1 MAVNGRPS
9 SGSGVAERLRGWSL
23 VLAALGGIGALGG
36 LLLVVWAPELRPF
49 AVPTLIA
56 AGVLLALAAAGS
68 MGYLVSAV
76 TGRRGR
82 LSWVSLGSAAAA
94 LAIMAV
100 LNVIASA
107 TDASWDLTA
116 TRQFE
121 IAPQTVQTLAVL
133 PADVDVTGFVVTTDE
148 DGLHYQGTAEGYLR
162 QFAKHAG
169 DRLSYRFVDPELE
182 PATAREFGVVS
193 APLLLFTAP
202 ATGLRA
208 SVGAG
213 ELSEQ
218 QLLTAIL
225 TVTGAQ
231 QHTIYF
237 LTGHGERSI
246 TDLRSGGSGL
256 GLAAAGLRADGYRVE
271 SLMLADAGSVPDD
284 ASLLVI
290 AAPRQPIPDVEE
302 QAVIRWL
309 ADGGRALFMLDTS
322 SETRDAMADLLL
334 AWGLETV
341 PGTLFDRE
349 RSAAG
354 DARTLAVQRD
364 QYLGQTSVTEG
375 GAIVEPLGATLFPGA
390 IAFRPGGA
398 VSARIE
404 RGDSVPV
411 RFEPL
416 VTTSGD
422 SWAVEGTGEGP
433 VAGRDVPGPHT
444 PHLIVQASAL
454 ATDPAS
460 NAPEGASVS
469 TILAVLGDADFASNR
484 HFGDVSNADFFL
496 NTVNWLLEDTSLIAV
511 RPKQE
516 VFRPLVLTVPE
527 YNLVRY
533 VSWFLLPALIAAA
546 GVVLWW
552 RRR

>member
-9 SGSGVAERLRGWSL
+9 SASGVAERLRGWSL
-23 VLAALGGIGALGG
+23 LLAALGGIGALGG

-49 AVPTLIA
+49 AVPTLTA

-68 MGYLVSAV
+68 MGYLVGAV

-94 LAIMAV
+94 LAIVVV

-121 IAPQTVQTLAVL
+121 IAPQTVQALAAL
-133 PADVDVTGFVVTTDE
+133 PADVDVTGFVVTDE

-231 QHTIYF
+231 QHAIYF

-271 SLMLADAGSVPDD
+271 SLMLAGAGSVPDD

-322 SETRDAMADLLL
+322 SETRDAMAGLLL

-422 SWAVEGTGEGP
+422 SWAVEGTWGGP
-433 VAGRDVPGPHT
+433 VAARDVPGPHT

-454 ATDPAS
+454 ATDAPSQAFDTAS
-460 NAPEGASVS
+460 IR
-469 TILAVLGDADFASNR
+469 TTLAVLGDADFAGNR
-484 HFGDVSNADFFL
+484 HFGDVSNADLFL
-496 NTVNWLLEDTSLIAV
+496 NTVNWLLEDKSLIAV

-516 VFRPLVLTVPE
+516 VFRPLVLTAPE

-546 GVVLWW
+546 GVVVWW

>member
-1 MAVNGRPS
+1 MAVNGRPA
-9 SGSGVAERLRGWSL
+9 SGGGIAERLRGWSL
-23 VLAALGGIGALGG
+23 LLAALGAVGALGG

-68 MGYLVSAV
+68 AGYLIGAV

-94 LAIMAV
+94 LGIVVA

-121 IAPQTVQTLAVL
+121 TAPQTGQALAAL
-133 PADVDVTGFVVTTDE
+133 PADVEVTGFVVTTDE
-148 DGLHYQGTAEGYLR
+148 DGLRYRATAEGYLR
-162 QFAKHAG
+162 QFARHAG
-169 DRLSYRFVDPELE
+169 GRLSYRFVDPESE

-218 QLLTAIL
+218 QLLTAVL
-225 TVTGAQ
+225 TVAGAR
-231 QHTIYF
+231 QHTVYF

-246 TDLRSGGSGL
+246 ADLRSGGPGL
-256 GLAAAGLRADGYRVE
+256 GLAAAGLRADGYRVG
-271 SLMLADAGSVPDD
+271 SLALADAGDVPDD

-290 AAPRQPIPDVEE
+290 AAPRRPLPDAEE

-322 SETRDAMADLLL
+322 SETRDAMAGLLA

-341 PGTLFDRE
+341 PGTLVDLE

-390 IAFRPGGA
+390 VAFRPA
-398 VSARIE
+398 EPVASRIE
-404 RGDSVPV
+404 RGDPVPL

-416 VTTSGD
+416 ATTSGD
-422 SWAVEGTGEGP
+422 SWAVTGTDEDP
-433 VAGRDVPGPHT
+433 VAGRDVPGPHM
-444 PHLIVQASAL
+444 PHVVVQASAL
-454 ATDPAS
+454 VADTPSEAFDA
-460 NAPEGASVS
+460 ASVR
-469 TILAVLGDADFASNR
+469 TTLAVLGDADFAGNR

-496 NTVNWLLEDTSLIAV
+496 NTVNWLLEDKALIAV
-511 RPKQE
+511 RPRQE

-533 VSWFLLPALIAAA
+533 VSWFLLPALVAAA
-546 GVVLWW
+546 GVVVWW

>member
-1 MAVNGRPS
+1 MAVNERPP
-9 SGSGVAERLRGWSL
+9 SGGGIADRLRGWSL
-23 VLAALGGIGALGG
+23 LLAALGGIGALGG
-36 LLLVVWAPELRPF
+36 LLLVVWVPELRPF
-49 AVPTLIA
+49 AIPTLIA

-68 MGYLVSAV
+68 MGYLLGAV

-94 LAIMAV
+94 LSIVVV
-100 LNVIASA
+100 LNVISSA

-121 IAPQTVQTLAVL
+121 IAPQTVQALAAL

-162 QFAKHAG
+162 QFARHAG

-193 APLLLFTAP
+193 APLLLFSAV

-246 TDLRSGGSGL
+246 SDLRSGGSGL

-271 SLMLADAGSVPDD
+271 SLMLADTASVPDD

-290 AAPRQPIPDVEE
+290 AAPRQSIPDAEE
-302 QAVIRWL
+302 QAIIRWL
-309 ADGGRALFMLDTS
+309 ANGGRALLMLDTS
-322 SETRDAMADLLL
+322 SETRDVMADLL
-334 AWGLETV
+334 AVWGLETV
-341 PGTLFDRE
+341 PGTLVDRE

-364 QYLGQTSVTEG
+364 QYLGQTAVTEG
-375 GAIVEPLGATLFPGA
+375 GAIVEPLGTTLFPGA
-390 IAFRPGGA
+390 VAFRPAGQIA
-398 VSARIE
+398 SRIE
-404 RGDSVPV
+404 RGDPVPV

-422 SWAVEGTGEGP
+422 SWAVEGTGEDP
-433 VAGRDVPGPHT
+433 AADRDVPGPHT
-444 PHLIVQASAL
+444 AHLIVQASAL
-454 ATDPAS
+454 AADAPSEAFDPAS
-460 NAPEGASVS
+460 VR
-469 TILAVLGDADFASNR
+469 TTLTVLGDADFAGNR

-496 NTVNWLLEDTSLIAV
+496 NTVNWLLDDRALIAV

-533 VSWFLLPALIAAA
+533 VSWFLLPALVAAA
-546 GVVLWW
+546 GVVVWW